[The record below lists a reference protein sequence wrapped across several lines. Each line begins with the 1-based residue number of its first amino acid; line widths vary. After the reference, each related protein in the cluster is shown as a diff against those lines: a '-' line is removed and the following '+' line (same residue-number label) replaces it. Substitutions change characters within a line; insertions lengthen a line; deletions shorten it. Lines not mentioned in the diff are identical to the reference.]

1 MHYLFRKQNQ
11 LFLQLEDVR
20 FSIKKDGNNFNF
32 GIHTKNENKT
42 IYKYVIFSELNEST
56 VKYMFVDSLEEHFNK
71 SIYKILIA
79 IHKKEIKDL
88 LLLGWLSL
96 Y

>member
-11 LFLQLEDVR
+11 LFLQLEDIR
-20 FSIKKDGNNFNF
+20 FSIKKDGTNFNF
-32 GIHTKNENKT
+32 GIHTKDETKT
-42 IYKYVIFSELNEST
+42 TYKYVKFSELNESI
-56 VKYMFVDSLEEHFNK
+56 VKYMFIDSLEEHFSK
-71 SIYKILIA
+71 SIYKNIIA

-88 LLLGWLSL
+88 LILGWLLL